1 MFLFQTTHREIYNAT
16 KSELGKQAATV
27 NKGQRTISFPAT
39 SAIHEPPIDT
49 YSNTNPRQKAITEAL
64 ITMLPFQFV
73 ESKGFKKFMAIVE
86 PKYNIPS
93 RRTVTRRTTDK
104 LQTLK
109 DSIKNDIDKLS
120 TQNLHIGTVHAT
132 TDLWSSRTLEPIIG
146 VRFHYFDASFTL
158 QVKTVAYRHFAERHT
173 GENIAVIFEQ
183 IIEEYGI
190 TASAMGY
197 QVTDNARNMLKAFE
211 IFSDHAVAQLTAKNS
226 DTDNSDETL
235 EVDNETD
242 WDMQDF
248 LADGD
253 GTGDDDQT
261 IVIGSC
267 RLPCTAHTLQ
277 LAIKDALKKS
287 CFAAKLIDE
296 ASSIVVFFVVHY
308 IGMQN

>member
-39 SAIHEPPIDT
+39 PAIHEPSIDT
-49 YSNTNPRQKAITEAL
+49 YSNTNPRKKAITEAL
-64 ITMLPFQFV
+64 ITMVADSMLPFQFV

-146 VRFHYFDASFTL
+146 VRFHYFDASFT
-158 QVKTVAYRHFAERHT
+158 
-173 GENIAVIFEQ
+173 
-183 IIEEYGI
+183 
-190 TASAMGY
+190 
-197 QVTDNARNMLKAFE
+197 
-211 IFSDHAVAQLTAKNS
+211 
-226 DTDNSDETL
+226 
-235 EVDNETD
+235 
-242 WDMQDF
+242 
-248 LADGD
+248 
-253 GTGDDDQT
+253 
-261 IVIGSC
+261 
-267 RLPCTAHTLQ
+267 
-277 LAIKDALKKS
+277 
-287 CFAAKLIDE
+287 
-296 ASSIVVFFVVHY
+296 
-308 IGMQN
+308 